1 MEELTLFTE
10 KYYIL
15 LIILSL
21 WSIPWKGFALWKSS
35 RRAEKIWFIF
45 FLLVNTA
52 GILEIF
58 YLFIFKERKKR
69 KAQKEAKNKVI

>member
-1 MEELTLFTE
+1 MEELTLLTE

-15 LIILSL
+15 LTILFL

-35 RRAEKIWFIF
+35 RRAEKLWFII

-52 GILEIF
+52 GILEIL
-58 YLFIFKERKKR
+58 YLFIFSEKK
-69 KAQKEAKNKVI
+69 KKKIQNESKKNII